1 MGHMKEY
8 ERRIRGGGD
17 DAIAAVSELWESR
30 ENILFDITEAF
41 TKARWIPVSE
51 RLPEENVSVL
61 VFTKDGKFDRA
72 GMHVA
77 ILDEDGEWYPS
88 HGDGYMFPVVTH
100 WMPLPEPPND
110 PTAVR

>member
-1 MGHMKEY
+1 MKRY
-8 ERRIRGGGD
+8 APSDYMINVD
-17 DAIAAVSELWESR
+17 DESTHVSKSELYVAVED
-30 ENILFDITEAF
+30 LP
-41 TKARWIPVSE
+41 RWIPVSE

-110 PTAVR
+110 PTHLRDGHNSP